1 MNRFV
6 FNMSNAQSI
15 IITAP
20 EEYLLETI
28 KDIYRR
34 LNENPS
40 AVVLS
45 CDIQLEW
52 IARIRLDGD

>member
-1 MNRFV
+1 
-6 FNMSNAQSI
+6 MSNAQSI

-28 KDIYRR
+28 KDICRR